1 MNEGWCPGDALR
13 GQHLGHFFGTSIRM
27 ILFTYDIYVNLNM
40 YADYYQFYAMSSDM
54 AIVNAIILHVV
65 PSPAAW

>member
-1 MNEGWCPGDALR
+1 
-13 GQHLGHFFGTSIRM
+13 M

-65 PSPAAW
+65 PSPAAWLQARQ